1 MRLNVRTWGTEG
13 EPTCVVLHGIT
24 ANAGAWVHMG
34 PALASLGLH
43 VHAPELRGHGDSP
56 AEGPFDYE
64 TLLRDLQESVPSDP
78 ALLVGHSFGGYLA
91 QRGVL
96 DGLFTP
102 GGLLLEDP
110 VSYQPD
116 AAVPTAMLTTDESGI
131 PRSVDGVLA
140 ANPGWSRLDAAWKVL
155 SLEQVNWDG
164 ARAAFAGNAPWDLR
178 DDAACVAA
186 LTPTMWVLPGESRFV
201 PPADV
206 ERLRRE
212 VGEERLVIA
221 PQAGHSVHRDEP
233 ELFLAT
239 AAALL
244 SERANA

>member
-1 MRLNVRTWGTEG
+1 VL
-13 EPTCVVLHGIT
+13 LHGIT
-24 ANAGAWVHMG
+24 ANSGAWVHMG
-34 PALASLGLH
+34 PALAGLGLH

-56 AEGPFDYE
+56 ATGPFDTA
-64 TLLRDLQESVPSDP
+64 TLLADLLESVPSDP

-102 GGLLLEDP
+102 GALLLEDP
-110 VSYQPD
+110 VSHQPD
-116 AAVPTAMLTTDESGI
+116 AAVPTAMLAADETGI
-131 PRSVDGVLA
+131 RRSVDGILE
-140 ANPGWSRLDAAWKVL
+140 ANPRWSRLDAAWKVL
-155 SLEQVNWDG
+155 SLEQVSWDG

-178 DDAACVAA
+178 DDAARVAA
-186 LTPTMWVLPGESRFV
+186 LVPTVWVLPGESRFV

-221 PQAGHSVHRDEP
+221 PEAGHSIHRDEP

-244 SERANA
+244 KEGVNL